1 MQSAAPKSYAAIAA
15 EFARSAPAHA
25 AEEKP
30 KPPRIDYSGEQVNVS
45 ADASYTAI
53 AVAAARGQA

>member
-15 EFARSAPAHA
+15 EFARSAPARA
-25 AEEKP
+25 AEDTP
-30 KPPRIDYSGEQVNVS
+30 KPPRIDYSGERVNVS